1 MNQFEQYAALVGIGI
16 TAYMGRLLY
25 SKQRLSARNL
35 VGAGLI
41 GGLLGSMASVAMLWF
56 PALPFFVMVGIAAGI
71 ATIGHEMFKEIV
83 EAFVYKVTGKDID
96 KKED

>member
-1 MNQFEQYAALVGIGI
+1 MNQIEQYAALVGIGI

-25 SKQRLSARNL
+25 SKQRLSPRNL
-35 VGAGLI
+35 VGAGFI
-41 GGLLGSMASVAMLWF
+41 GGLLGSMASVALLWF
-56 PALPFFVMVGIAAGI
+56 PSMPFFVMAGLAAGI

-83 EAFVYKVTGKDID
+83 EAFVFKATGKDID